1 MVIYL
6 QFALWEVQ
14 WHYTGL
20 GQGDWALL
28 ILEGNCKVIQLM
40 IMLTLGEIT
49 LEETL
54 LSPHLQTFLFDFPSK
69 WCQSKGIHG
78 HMFASAGNIDKL
90 TENAYQNF
98 SLQKFVES
106 FRTSVGVGVIIPTNL
121 FRLEVRNPFLLSL
134 P

>member
-1 MVIYL
+1 M
-6 QFALWEVQ
+6 AL
-14 WHYTGL
+14 YRFRTRGL
-20 GQGDWALL
+20 GPTDTRRQLQSNPTDDNADPGRDYIGGDLA
-28 ILEGNCKVIQLM
+28 V
-40 IMLTLGEIT
+40 TAFADF
-49 LEETL
+49 
-54 LSPHLQTFLFDFPSK
+54 SFDFPSK